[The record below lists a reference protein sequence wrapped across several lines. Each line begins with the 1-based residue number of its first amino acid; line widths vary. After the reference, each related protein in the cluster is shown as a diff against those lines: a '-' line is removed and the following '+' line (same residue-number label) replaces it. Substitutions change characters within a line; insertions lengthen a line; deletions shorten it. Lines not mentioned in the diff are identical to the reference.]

1 MNVGISKITFR
12 FPENQSLKGKRKI
25 LSSISTRV
33 QNKFNVSIAEVEHN
47 NSWQI
52 STLGITC
59 VSNSYRHADEMLTE
73 VISYIEETRQDLDMI
88 SDEQEIIT
96 GV

>member
-12 FPENQSLKGKRKI
+12 FPENQSLKDKRKI

-59 VSNSYRHADEMLTE
+59 VSNSYRHAEEMLTE
-73 VISYIEETRQDLDMI
+73 IISYIEESRQDLEVI